1 MSSTYRIFCLS
12 HDPALETDV
21 EFQVGGTNNP
31 AASKRAAETP
41 VPGHEHCDLIIA
53 QYSGGLI
60 ALSDSTKWHAD
71 WVEKDWLRLLYAAH
85 LDLVAHGDAMP
96 GPVVERLSR
105 AWPRERLHRLRD
117 LLDLT

>member
-53 QYSGGLI
+53 QYSGGPI
-60 ALSDSTKWHAD
+60 ALSGSTKWHAD
-71 WVEKDWLRLLYAAH
+71 WVEKDWLRLLWAAQDT
-85 LDLVAHGDAMP
+85 LP
-96 GPVVERLSR
+96 GPVVDRLSR
-105 AWPRERLHRLRD
+105 DWPRERLRRLRD
-117 LLDLT
+117 VLDLT